1 MHKSIYKTKNDTDL
15 VEEVKCKNCSD
26 AMKELEARH
35 SGVCFSMIKK
45 YYNAL
50 SSVGLDPN
58 EVAKEKDYVMYKS
71 VLNYDASKNIKFST
85 WVGNQMRFHCLNS
98 MNKIN
103 NSISMD
109 NENIKNII
117 EQKQCLESTKS
128 FNKENYEYIFN
139 ILNQFK
145 DKRIEKIFKIRYFSD
160 KKNVSWS
167 KIGKKLKIST
177 QTVINL
183 HNKALKFLKNKLE
196 SNQFQDTI

>member
-1 MHKSIYKTKNDTDL
+1 MNKLFYNQKNDL
-15 VEEVKCKNCSD
+15 ELIQEVKCQNCSE
-26 AMKELEARH
+26 AMKELETRH

-50 SSVGLDPN
+50 SSTGLDPN

-71 VLNYDASKNIKFST
+71 ILNFDPSKNIKFST

-98 MNKIN
+98 MNKNN

-117 EQKQCLESTKS
+117 ERKQCLETVRSI
-128 FNKENYEYIFN
+128 NKDNYEYIFN
-139 ILNQFK
+139 ILSQFK
-145 DKRIEKIFKIRYFSD
+145 DKRIEEIFKMRYFSD
-160 KKNVSWS
+160 KKVVSWS
-167 KIGKKLKIST
+167 KIAKKLKIST

>member
-117 EQKQCLESTKS
+117 EKKQCLESVKS
-128 FNKENYEYIFN
+128 INKENYEYIFN
-139 ILNQFK
+139 ILSQFK
-145 DKRIEKIFKIRYFSD
+145 DKRIEKIFKMRYFSD
-160 KKNVSWS
+160 KKVVSWS

>member
-1 MHKSIYKTKNDTDL
+1 MNKLFYNQKNDL
-15 VEEVKCKNCSD
+15 ELIEEVKCQNCSE
-26 AMKELEARH
+26 AMKELETRH

-50 SSVGLDPN
+50 SSTGLDPN

-71 VLNYDASKNIKFST
+71 ILNFDPSKNIKFST

-98 MNKIN
+98 MNKNN

-117 EQKQCLESTKS
+117 ERKQCLETARSI
-128 FNKENYEYIFN
+128 NKDNYEYIFN
-139 ILNQFK
+139 ILSQFK
-145 DKRIEKIFKIRYFSD
+145 DKRIEEIFKMRYFSD
-160 KKNVSWS
+160 KKVVSWS
-167 KIGKKLKIST
+167 KIAKKLKIST